1 VRILESPFSGNNP
14 TETGIFKM
22 YAISQ
27 KVVTVVACVLA
38 MAIVMHLVV
47 YLGIDAGSLSAE
59 YLLDK
64 ENPR

>member
-1 VRILESPFSGNNP
+1 
-14 TETGIFKM
+14 M

-38 MAIVMHLVV
+38 MAIVMHLVA

-59 YLLDK
+59 M
-64 ENPR
+64 PAR